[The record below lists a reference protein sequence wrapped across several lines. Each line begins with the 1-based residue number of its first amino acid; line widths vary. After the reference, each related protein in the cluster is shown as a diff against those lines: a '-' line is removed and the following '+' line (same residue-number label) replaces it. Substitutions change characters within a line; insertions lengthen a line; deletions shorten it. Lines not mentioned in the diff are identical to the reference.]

1 MAVTVNINDKKW
13 AIPTRVTI
21 EEWQQLQ
28 QWEVDNQAHW
38 PWIVAAISSYDASE
52 FDEAPQDSM
61 QLFIG
66 FIIAATNRRTL
77 KHQPD
82 YTELTFGQFV
92 DLDCYLSL
100 GVEKNI
106 HNVLELLGVDTPWA
120 DEALAVIDQYIK
132 WRATIYKQYSD
143 LFGLNKKDGLP
154 NDDEVMYDPKEVS
167 RGWYMVICEL
177 TNWDVLKMDAIT
189 EEPLHKILTYLQIKK
204 EKETKEAMEARK
216 ITNKQ
221 R

>member
-82 YTELTFGQFV
+82 YTGLTFGQFV

-106 HNVLELLGVDTPWA
+106 HNVLEVLGVDTPWA

-132 WRATIYKQYSD
+132 WRATIYKQYAD

>member
-82 YTELTFGQFV
+82 YTGLTFGQFV
-92 DLDCYLSL
+92 DHPQCIRVIRSRHTMGRRSPSSDRP
-100 GVEKNI
+100 I
-106 HNVLELLGVDTPWA
+106 H
-120 DEALAVIDQYIK
+120 
-132 WRATIYKQYSD
+132 
-143 LFGLNKKDGLP
+143 
-154 NDDEVMYDPKEVS
+154 
-167 RGWYMVICEL
+167 
-177 TNWDVLKMDAIT
+177 
-189 EEPLHKILTYLQIKK
+189 
-204 EKETKEAMEARK
+204 
-216 ITNKQ
+216 
-221 R
+221 

>member
-100 GVEKNI
+100 GIEKNI

>member
-82 YTELTFGQFV
+82 YTQLTFGQFV

-100 GVEKNI
+100 GIEKNI